1 MKMKEKKT
9 EEVVEKVVETPKI
22 SDEVRE
28 FLETHRQFMHQY
40 FAFKHMV
47 GLTAEKLNDKMYEEF
62 GLDISKPV
70 SVLTGF
76 SKETRLEQFEKF
88 MKSMINLYNEFDFN
102 KLENYTRIR
111 IERAFPDGFK
121 VEYVKRCFKKC
132 AQHTTEE

>member
-1 MKMKEKKT
+1 MKEKKT
-9 EEVVEKVVETPKI
+9 EEVIEEVVEMPKI
-22 SDEVRE
+22 SDEVKE
-28 FLETHRQFMHQY
+28 FLETHRQFTHQY

-76 SKETRLEQFEKF
+76 SKETCLEQFEKF
-88 MKSMINLYNEFDFN
+88 MKSMIDLYNEFDFN
-102 KLENYTRIR
+102 KLDNYTRIR

-121 VEYVKRCFKKC
+121 VEYIKRCFKKC
-132 AQHTTEE
+132 AQQFMEK